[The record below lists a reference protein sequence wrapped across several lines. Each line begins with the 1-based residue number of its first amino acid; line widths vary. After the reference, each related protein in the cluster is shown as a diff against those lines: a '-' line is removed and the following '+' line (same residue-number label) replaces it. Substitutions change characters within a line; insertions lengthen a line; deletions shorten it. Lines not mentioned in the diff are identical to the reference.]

1 MTHRLSVLAPALLGL
16 ALLALPAASAAE
28 NDPPDVASLQSTF
41 ETAVA
46 ALNSGDL
53 NGFLDTVH
61 EEALSF
67 YACGPTSGKQGRE
80 ACAIDW
86 NLFFNNA
93 TGAEFRTSNEQYR
106 VIGGTGI
113 AYGEYALSV
122 LYDGKQRMTVHEGRY
137 TMTYIQSGDRW
148 QVIMQ
153 HNTPAGDDPQPVKN
167 LRPGLIRPPPD
178 PHAGNLQNL
187 RLLPDTQPL
196 TPETSLFR

>member
-1 MTHRLSVLAPALLGL
+1 MTISHRRLVPSLLAIALMTAPAAFAGE
-16 ALLALPAASAAE
+16 S
-28 NDPPDVASLQSTF
+28 DPPDVASLQTTF

-46 ALNSGDL
+46 ALNSGNL

-61 EEALSF
+61 DEALSF

-86 NLFFNNA
+86 NLFFNNT
-93 TGAEFRTSNEQYR
+93 TGAEFRTTGEQYR

-122 LYDGKQRMTVHEGRY
+122 LYDGKERMTVHEGRY
-137 TMTYIQSGDRW
+137 TMTYINAGDRW
-148 QVIMQ
+148 QIIMQ

-167 LRPGLIRPPPD
+167 LRQPGR
-178 PHAGNLQNL
+178 
-187 RLLPDTQPL
+187 
-196 TPETSLFR
+196 

>member
-1 MTHRLSVLAPALLGL
+1 MLPLRTVFRSGSRTNRSLSVPVLAAVSALLISFL
-16 ALLALPAASAAE
+16 AVSGDDRDSGIAALRE
-28 NDPPDVASLQSTF
+28 TF
-41 ETAVA
+41 EGAVG
-46 ALNSGDL
+46 ALNAGNLD
-53 NGFLDTVH
+53 GFLGTVH

-86 NLFFNNA
+86 NLFFNNT

-122 LYDGKQRMTVHEGRY
+122 LYDAKERMTVHEGRY
-137 TMTYIQSGDRW
+137 TMTYIRSGDRW
-148 QVIMQ
+148 QIIMQ

-167 LRPGLIRPPPD
+167 LRPPGR
-178 PHAGNLQNL
+178 
-187 RLLPDTQPL
+187 
-196 TPETSLFR
+196 

>member
-1 MTHRLSVLAPALLGL
+1 MTHRLSVLAPALLGLAFL

-46 ALNSGDL
+46 ALNTGDL

-61 EEALSF
+61 AEALSF

-86 NLFFNNA
+86 NLFFNNT
-93 TGAEFRTSNEQYR
+93 TGAEFHTSNEQYR

-122 LYDGKQRMTVHEGRY
+122 VYDGKERMTVHEGRY
-137 TMTYIQSGDRW
+137 TMTYINSGNRW
-148 QVIMQ
+148 QIIMQ

-167 LRPGLIRPPPD
+167 LRQPGR
-178 PHAGNLQNL
+178 
-187 RLLPDTQPL
+187 
-196 TPETSLFR
+196 

>member
-1 MTHRLSVLAPALLGL
+1 MFHSPQTLASRLFAVAGL
-16 ALLALPAASAAE
+16 ALLVGSLAPPATAGPGDVA
-28 NDPPDVASLQSTF
+28 DVASLQSTF

-46 ALNSGDL
+46 ALNAGNMD
-53 NGFLDTVH
+53 GFLDTVH
-61 EEALSF
+61 DEALSF

-86 NLFFNNA
+86 NLFFNNT
-93 TGAEFRTSNEQYR
+93 TGAEFLTSNEQYR

-148 QVIMQ
+148 QIIMQ

-167 LRPGLIRPPPD
+167 LRQPGR
-178 PHAGNLQNL
+178 
-187 RLLPDTQPL
+187 
-196 TPETSLFR
+196 

>member
-1 MTHRLSVLAPALLGL
+1 MSRSFRTFTLCLSALVGLGFLLGSTV
-16 ALLALPAASAAE
+16 LPATVGRGDVA
-28 NDPPDVASLQSTF
+28 DVASLQATF
-41 ETAVA
+41 ETAVT

-53 NGFLDTVH
+53 GGFLDTVH

-122 LYDGKQRMTVHEGRY
+122 LYDGKERMTVHEGRY
-137 TMTYIQSGDRW
+137 TMTYIRSGDRW
-148 QVIMQ
+148 QIIMQ

-167 LRPGLIRPPPD
+167 LRPPGR
-178 PHAGNLQNL
+178 
-187 RLLPDTQPL
+187 
-196 TPETSLFR
+196 

>member
-1 MTHRLSVLAPALLGL
+1 MIFVPSSSSTGRCCRRNRGLSASLLAASLLAAA
-16 ALLALPAASAAE
+16 ALLAGAWIASASGTRSDEVTA
-28 NDPPDVASLQSTF
+28 LQETF
-41 ETAVA
+41 EGAVA

-53 NGFLDTVH
+53 DGFLDTVH
-61 EEALSF
+61 DEALSF

-86 NLFFNNA
+86 RLFFDNT

-137 TMTYIQSGDRW
+137 TMTYIHRDDRW
-148 QVIMQ
+148 QIIMQ

-167 LRPGLIRPPPD
+167 LRPPG
-178 PHAGNLQNL
+178 A
-187 RLLPDTQPL
+187 
-196 TPETSLFR
+196 